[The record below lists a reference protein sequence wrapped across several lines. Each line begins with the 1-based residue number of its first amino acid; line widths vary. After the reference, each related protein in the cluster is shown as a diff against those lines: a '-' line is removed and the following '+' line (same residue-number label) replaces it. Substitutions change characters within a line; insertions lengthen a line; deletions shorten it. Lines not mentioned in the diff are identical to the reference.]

1 MACVV
6 IHLVIALSFGSPM
19 WVGFSNN
26 NAKTEPRNADAFE
39 ILESVTLDI
48 SYLAYFGYLDRKNEY
63 FHVCQMNQNLI

>member
-6 IHLVIALSFGSPM
+6 IHLVSVVFWIPH
-19 WVGFSNN
+19 VGRVFKQQRKNRT
-26 NAKTEPRNADAFE
+26 TERHAFE